1 MLPRL
6 LRFLSPP
13 IECSRM
19 ALAWLRPNLM
29 EVAVWCQGIVSLMMG
44 SVTVRVISGH
54 GSELNPL
61 FINAFKYFRTL
72 VVAVVVL
79 RRASKDPLYIVA
91 SDAMFFGQQLIFCGD
106 LTIIIGP
113 DVLKGVAPELDN
125 FCLLVFVLHAVVTVM
140 FIWGAI
146 MLSEERRALVPF
158 TAVDCFRMAFAW
170 LRSLRSKPEEVLEV
184 IFGMQGIM
192 TLMGFDPLRFTYHGY
207 ENNPQLANIIKTYV
221 CIRSLAIIVMLVGVC

>member
-1 MLPRL
+1 
-6 LRFLSPP
+6 
-13 IECSRM
+13 M

-79 RRASKDPLYIVA
+79 VCICKNHQRRASKDPLYIVA

-146 MLSEERRALVPF
+146 MLSEERRALV
-158 TAVDCFRMAFAW
+158 AW
-170 LRSLRSKPEEVLEV
+170 LDAEAKDV
-184 IFGMQGIM
+184 
-192 TLMGFDPLRFTYHGY
+192 
-207 ENNPQLANIIKTYV
+207 
-221 CIRSLAIIVMLVGVC
+221 